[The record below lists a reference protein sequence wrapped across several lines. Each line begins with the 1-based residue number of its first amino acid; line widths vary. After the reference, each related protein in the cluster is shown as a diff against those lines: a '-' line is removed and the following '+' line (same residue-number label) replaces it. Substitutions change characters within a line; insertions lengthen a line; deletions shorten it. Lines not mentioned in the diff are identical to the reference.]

1 MRRLVVFTVLSTALA
16 VPAAASAVLAN
27 GGGNGDGALSVKSG
41 VGRVTLYPFN
51 GAAVGRLAHGKV
63 VLTDPIADD
72 GIGSQVWGC
81 DNSPGGLALNATT
94 IVCSGENLRFR
105 AAGGKYKIFIR
116 GSGIFLSAVG
126 RGVVT
131 LNGDGD
137 GPSVFSDGLFSIN
150 DSAYRS
156 LPNEPKPFQLAPPP
170 GG

>member
-16 VPAAASAVLAN
+16 VPAVASAVLVS
-27 GGGNGDGALSVKSG
+27 GGTGDGALSVKSG
-41 VGRVTLYPFN
+41 IGKVTLYPFN
-51 GAAVGRLAHGKV
+51 GAAVGRVAHGKI

-81 DNSPGGLALNATT
+81 DNSPGGLAINATT

-105 AAGGKYKIFIR
+105 AAGGKYRIFIR

-126 RGVVT
+126 HGVVT

-137 GPSVFSDGLFSIN
+137 GPLVASDGLFSIN

-156 LPNEPKPFQLAPPP
+156 LPNEPRPYQLAAPP